1 MVVTVIARKLAIL
14 GLTEESLVMYR
25 KAVKLL
31 PFNIE
36 FRLEYITQLYLCQ
49 MDSEAVTEINN
60 ILTMTRKVHNFKD
73 KLPLIH
79 KTIKEF
85 TRYQNAPGYAHDICR
100 ETTLNNYIKIIYQS
114 LKKRPCDT
122 RLLLRIMKILED
134 QGRVDKIIEFAE
146 EYTDHCIKAG
156 NITTKQIS
164 DIADICNK
172 MKQTAD
178 ARASSFN
185 GRLSKLKEN
194 IDLLPEIY
202 DKDFQDISAAE
213 PVCGEECPA

>member
-1 MVVTVIARKLAIL
+1 M
-14 GLTEESLVMYR
+14 
-25 KAVKLL
+25 
-31 PFNIE
+31 
-36 FRLEYITQLYLCQ
+36 
-49 MDSEAVTEINN
+49 
-60 ILTMTRKVHNFKD
+60 
-73 KLPLIH
+73 IH

-100 ETTLNNYIKIIYQS
+100 DTILNSYIEIIYKS
-114 LKKRPCDT
+114 LKKRPYDT
-122 RLLLRIMKILED
+122 RLLLRIIKILED
-134 QGRVDKIIEFAE
+134 QGRVDKIFEFVE
-146 EYTDHCIKAG
+146 EYTDNCIKSG
-156 NITTKQIS
+156 NITTKHIS
-164 DIADICNK
+164 DIANMCKK

-213 PVCGEECPA
+213 PVCGEEGPA